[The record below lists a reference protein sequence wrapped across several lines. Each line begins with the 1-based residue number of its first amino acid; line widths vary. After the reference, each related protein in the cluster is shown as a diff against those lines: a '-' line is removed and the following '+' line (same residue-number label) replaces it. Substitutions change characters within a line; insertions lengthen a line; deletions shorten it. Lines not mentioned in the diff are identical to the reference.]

1 MNVLNVKVVS
11 FFYEEDMKNALL
23 KRKIKPILIQM
34 DIIILV
40 MMHILFAI
48 NVNVKVLVIVAF

>member
-11 FFYEEDMKNALL
+11 FFCEEGMKNALL
-23 KRKIKPILIQM
+23 KRKIKHILILM

-48 NVNVKVLVIVAF
+48 NVNAKVLVIVAF